1 MNVHNPGDCIAQRYQ
16 IIRILGSGGTGT
28 TYAAQDP
35 KTGQKV
41 ALKALSLVGM
51 TDWKVLELFEREA
64 KVLSR
69 LNHPAIPKYLDY
81 FQVETSQ
88 NCWFYLVQKLAPGTS
103 LARLVKQGW
112 QPDDAT
118 LRNIARQILEILD
131 YLHNLTPP
139 IIHRDINPQNIIL
152 DQKGNVFLVDFGAVQ
167 NVYRNTLTQGSTV
180 VGTYG
185 YMAPEQFRGQ
195 AYITSD
201 LYGLGATLLF
211 LVTRR
216 SPADLP
222 QHRLKIDVR
231 AQVQSKELANWLE
244 KMLEPVAEDRF
255 TSAQEALIALK
266 GEKYFADQNS
276 SIEQTASINRR
287 IVLEK
292 HRDYIV
298 VDIPFVSWYVVVSLI
313 LVFIGLIYINVFVI
327 CLLPLLI
334 VIRNKFI
341 SHIYLNIDPKKFQ
354 LQWQL
359 LGLKYWRKGRTAD
372 VDRLEIDIRYNILNG
387 QPIRSCA
394 IVEGSRTHRFGKYLT
409 FTEKRWLVQ
418 ELNRFLEQLRSE

>member
-1 MNVHNPGDCIAQRYQ
+1 MNGHNPGDCIAKRYQ
-16 IIRILGSGGTGT
+16 IIQILGSGGTGT
-28 TYAAQDP
+28 TYAAQDQ

-51 TDWKVLELFEREA
+51 ADWKVLELFEREA

-81 FQVETSQ
+81 FQVEMSQ
-88 NCWFYLVQKLAPGTS
+88 NHWFYLVQELAPGTS

-112 QPDDAT
+112 QPDEANV
-118 LRNIARQILEILD
+118 RKIARQLLEILD

-152 DQKGNVFLVDFGAVQ
+152 DQKGNAFLVDFGAVQ

-195 AYITSD
+195 AYVTSD

-222 QHRLKIDVR
+222 QRRLKIDVR
-231 AQVQSKELANWLE
+231 AQVKSKELANWLE

-255 TSAQEALIALK
+255 ASAQEALMALQGK
-266 GEKYFADQNS
+266 LADQNS
-276 SIEQTASINRR
+276 FIEPSVSISNR
-287 IVLEK
+287 IVLKK
-292 HRDYIV
+292 HRDYIL
-298 VDIPFVSWYVVVSLI
+298 VDIPFFSWYVVVGSLI
-313 LVFIGLIYINVFVI
+313 VFIGLIWVLPFMIGI
-327 CLLPLLI
+327 LPLLI
-334 VIRNKFI
+334 VIRDKFL
-341 SHIYLNIDPKKFQ
+341 SHIYLKFNKKNFQ
-354 LQWQL
+354 LQWQI
-359 LGLKYWRKGRTAD
+359 LGLRYWRKGRTAD
-372 VDRLEIDIRYNILNG
+372 IDRLEIDIRYNSNG
-387 QPIRSCA
+387 QVIRSCA
-394 IVEGSRTHRFGKYLT
+394 IVEGVRTHRFGKFLKS
-409 FTEKRWLVQ
+409 TEKEWLVQ
-418 ELNRFLEQLRSE
+418 ELNCFLEQLRS